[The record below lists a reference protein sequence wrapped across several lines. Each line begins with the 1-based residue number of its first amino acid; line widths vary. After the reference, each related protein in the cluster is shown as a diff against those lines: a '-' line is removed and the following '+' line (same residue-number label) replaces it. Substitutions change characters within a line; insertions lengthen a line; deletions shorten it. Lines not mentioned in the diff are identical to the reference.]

1 MIIHGRT
8 HSNNY
13 IRFLRHHSPPF
24 LLRDAMLVQY
34 LLSSCVCPSQAR
46 IVSKRLDESSWV
58 MICRPPFTYSTL
70 LCKEIGYLQKYGYFP
85 LGLCRKLWTLENFST
100 ASQSRCQQKS
110 FTVELINDTS

>member
-1 MIIHGRT
+1 MIIHDRT

-58 MICRPPFTYSTL
+58 VICRPPFTYSTL
-70 LCKEIGYLQKYGYFP
+70 LCKEIGYLQKNMGTSLWDFVANF
-85 LGLCRKLWTLENFST
+85 GLRKFLHGKSIALST
-100 ASQSRCQQKS
+100 KIVHGRAC
-110 FTVELINDTS
+110 